1 MKAIADVVTEA
12 LTETLETMAF
22 CSVDSVTDD
31 MEIPPRLVHVKI
43 NYKGPKEGS
52 LQILGGWELG
62 QQIAECIGC
71 VEAMEDRFVI
81 DAWKEICNV
90 LSGLVIPAIAD
101 SQADIY
107 DITVPVATIKEQSP
121 TWNEFIGLPDA
132 QVVCVEGCAVATHL
146 NISTCYQEEEI
157 VNP

>member
-1 MKAIADVVTEA
+1 MKAIADVMTEA

-22 CSVDSVTDD
+22 CSVNPVTDD
-31 MEIPPRLVHVKI
+31 MVIPPRLVHVKMS
-43 NYKGPKEGS
+43 YKGPKEGC

-62 QQIAECIGC
+62 RQIAECIGC
-71 VEAMEDRFVI
+71 VEDIEDRFVI

-107 DITVPVATIKEQSP
+107 DITVPVATLKEQVP
-121 TWNEFIGLPDA
+121 AWNEFVELSGA
-132 QVVCVEGCAVATHL
+132 QVLNVEGCAVATRL
-146 NISTCYQEEEI
+146 NIATCYEKET
-157 VNP
+157 VKS